1 MTLMKLK
8 LGVINQLLADM
19 FGVSLSVVSQI
30 LSTWI
35 KFLADVLSP
44 LIFWPSKDMVR
55 DTLPKTLRG
64 QNN

>member
-35 KFLADVLSP
+35 N
-44 LIFWPSKDMVR
+44 FWQMC
-55 DTLPKTLRG
+55 
-64 QNN
+64 